1 MNRAS
6 MIGVGNREEVYRYI
20 VKYIKE
26 HGYAPSAR
34 EIGDGVGMARESARR
49 HVIWL
54 IEDGYLQT
62 DTDPGEPRAYR
73 IADTKVV
80 KVNRRRYE

>member
-1 MNRAS
+1 MNRATV
-6 MIGVGNREEVYRYI
+6 MGLENREEVFTYIVRYI
-20 VKYIKE
+20 NK
-26 HGYAPSAR
+26 HAYAPIVKEIADEVKISR
-34 EIGDGVGMARESARR
+34 EAVRR

-62 DTDPGEPRAYR
+62 DTDLGEPRAYR

-80 KVNRRRYE
+80 KVNRRKHE